1 MEAICSRL
9 AFDRQIAVMSQSHE
23 LRLHITQLEEIR
35 TILNA
40 MKNLAFMEIHKL
52 SRFQSMQGKA
62 VENIENAAMDFLSF
76 NPELAIDE
84 DHDRHIAVLVGTER
98 GFCGD
103 FNERLVEVLNSDNYT
118 GVISMGSRLA
128 NKLPDN
134 HLPIIAEIAGA
145 NVAEEVPSIIN
156 QLIDTVNSSDEV
168 GKPPT
173 LSQLAIRLT
182 VIYHDYTSGLITQRQ
197 IFPPFPQHLK
207 THQFAY
213 PPILNLDAAEFYTDL
228 ISHYLFAALH
238 EIFYISLM
246 AENHNRLQ
254 HLEDAVIHLDDETVN
269 LHRKLQIYRQE
280 EITEEIEVILLNSE
294 NA

>member
-1 MEAICSRL
+1 
-9 AFDRQIAVMSQSHE
+9 MSQTHE

-62 VENIENAAMDFLSF
+62 VDNIENAAMDFLSF
-76 NPELAIDE
+76 NSELAIE
-84 DHDRHIAVLVGTER
+84 DVHDKHIAVLVGTER

-103 FNERLVEVLNSDNYT
+103 FNERLVEALNNDKYT
-118 GVISMGSRLA
+118 EVIAIGSRLA
-128 NKLPDN
+128 NKLSDN
-134 HLPIIAEIAGA
+134 RFPIIAEIAGA

-156 QLIDTVNSSDEV
+156 QLIDTLSASEEK
-168 GKPPT
+168 GKPRG
-173 LSQLAIRLT
+173 LSQLAIRLS
-182 VIYHDYTSGLITQRQ
+182 VIYHDYASGLITQRQ
-197 IFPPFPQHLK
+197 LFPPFSQQQGK
-207 THQFAY
+207 AVQYAY

-228 ISHYLFAALH
+228 ISHYLFAVLH

-254 HLEDAVIHLDDETVN
+254 HLEGAVTHLDDETVN

-280 EITEEIEVILLNSE
+280 EITEEIEVILLNSD
-294 NA
+294 NP

>member
-1 MEAICSRL
+1 
-9 AFDRQIAVMSQSHE
+9 MSQSHE

-52 SRFQSMQGKA
+52 SRFQTMQGKA
-62 VENIENAAMDFLSF
+62 VENIENAAIDFLSF
-76 NPELAIDE
+76 NPELAIE
-84 DHDRHIAVLVGTER
+84 KGHDKHIAVVVGTER

-103 FNERLVEVLNSDNYT
+103 FNERLAEALNTDKYT
-118 GVISMGSRLA
+118 GVIAMGSRLA

-134 HLPIIAEIAGA
+134 RLPIIAKIAGA
-145 NVAEEVPSIIN
+145 NVAEEVPTIIN
-156 QLIDTVNSSDEV
+156 QLIDTINTSDEI
-168 GKPPT
+168 GKSLT
-173 LSQLAIRLT
+173 LGQLAIRLT
-182 VIYHDYTSGLITQRQ
+182 VIYHDYATGLIAQRQ
-197 IFPPFPQHLK
+197 LFPPFSQQLK
-207 THQFAY
+207 AVQYAY

-228 ISHYLFAALH
+228 ISHYLFAVLH

-254 HLEDAVIHLDDETVN
+254 HLEGAVTHLDDETVN

-294 NA
+294 NG

>member
-1 MEAICSRL
+1 
-9 AFDRQIAVMSQSHE
+9 MSQSHE

-52 SRFQSMQGKA
+52 LRFQSMQGKSM
-62 VENIENAAMDFLSF
+62 ENIENAAMDFLSF
-76 NPELAIDE
+76 NPELAIE
-84 DHDRHIAVLVGTER
+84 ADHDQHIAILVGTER

-103 FNERLVEVLNSDNYT
+103 FNERLVEALISGNYT
-118 GVISMGSRLA
+118 GVIAMGSRLD
-128 NKLPDN
+128 NKLSEN
-134 HLPIIAEIAGA
+134 RLLIIAKIAGA

-156 QLIDTVNSSDEV
+156 QLIDTINISNEV
-168 GKPPT
+168 GKPLT

-182 VIYHDYTSGLITQRQ
+182 IIYHDYATGLITQQ
-197 IFPPFPQHLK
+197 QLFPPFPQQQRK
-207 THQFAY
+207 AAEFAY
-213 PPILNLDAAEFYTDL
+213 PPILNLDATEFYTDL
-228 ISHYLFAALH
+228 ISHYLFAVLH

-254 HLEDAVIHLDDETVN
+254 HLEGAVNHLDDETVS

-280 EITEEIEVILLNSE
+280 EITEEIEVILLNSD
-294 NA
+294 NP

>member
-1 MEAICSRL
+1 
-9 AFDRQIAVMSQSHE
+9 MSQSHE
-23 LRLHITQLEEIR
+23 LRLHLTQLEEIR

-52 SRFQSMQGKA
+52 SRYQAMQGKA
-62 VENIENAAMDFLSF
+62 VGNIENAAIDFLSF
-76 NPELAIDE
+76 NPEFAIEE
-84 DHDRHIAVLVGTER
+84 DHDKHIAILMGTER

-103 FNERLVEVLNSDNYT
+103 FNESLVKALNNDKYT
-118 GVISMGSRLA
+118 GVIAIGSRLA
-128 NKLPDN
+128 NKLSDN

-156 QLIDTVNSSDEV
+156 QLIDMLSTSEET
-168 GKPPT
+168 GKLLG

-182 VIYHDYTSGLITQRQ
+182 VIYHDYATGLITQRQ
-197 IFPPFPQHLK
+197 IFPPFPQQQRK
-207 THQFAY
+207 GVQYTY

-228 ISHYLFAALH
+228 IRHYLFAVLH
-238 EIFYISLM
+238 EILYISLM

-254 HLEDAVIHLDDETVN
+254 HLEGAVNHLDDETVN
-269 LHRKLQIYRQE
+269 LQRKLQIYRQE

-294 NA
+294 NN

>member
-1 MEAICSRL
+1 
-9 AFDRQIAVMSQSHE
+9 MSLSHE

-52 SRFQSMQGKA
+52 SRFQSMQGNA
-62 VENIENAAMDFLSF
+62 VKNIENAGLDFLSF
-76 NPELAIDE
+76 NPELGIYE
-84 DHDRHIAVLVGTER
+84 SHEKHIAILVGTER

-103 FNERLVEVLNSDNYT
+103 FNESLVEALNADSYT
-118 GVISMGSRLA
+118 GVIAMGSRLA

-134 HLPIIAEIAGA
+134 RLPIIAEIAGA
-145 NVAEEVPSIIN
+145 NVAEEVPSIVN
-156 QLIDTVNSSDEV
+156 RLIDAINTSDEI
-168 GKPPT
+168 GKLFS
-173 LSQLAIRLT
+173 LSPLAIRMT
-182 VIYHDYTSGLITQRQ
+182 AIYHDYATGLIAKRQ
-197 IFPPFPQHLK
+197 VFPPFPQQRK
-207 THQFAY
+207 AAEYAY
-213 PPILNLDAAEFYTDL
+213 PPILNLDAAEFFTDL
-228 ISHYLFAALH
+228 ISHYLFAVLH

-254 HLEDAVIHLDDETVN
+254 HLEGAVKHLDEETVN

-294 NA
+294 NF

>member
-1 MEAICSRL
+1 
-9 AFDRQIAVMSQSHE
+9 MSQSHE

-52 SRFQSMQGKA
+52 SRFQAMQGKA
-62 VENIENAAMDFLSF
+62 VSNIENAAIDFLSF
-76 NPELAIDE
+76 NPELAIE
-84 DHDRHIAVLVGTER
+84 EGHDKHIAVLVGTER

-103 FNERLVEVLNSDNYT
+103 FNKSLVESLDANNYN
-118 GVISMGSRLA
+118 GVIAIGSRLA
-128 NKLPDN
+128 NKLSDHPV
-134 HLPIIAEIAGA
+134 PVIAEIAGA
-145 NVAEEVPSIIN
+145 NIAEEVPSVIN
-156 QLIDTVNSSDEV
+156 QLIDTVSASDEI
-168 GKPPT
+168 GKSLT

-182 VIYHDYTSGLITQRQ
+182 VIYHDYATGLIAQRQ
-197 IFPPFPQHLK
+197 IFPPFSQQPK
-207 THQFAY
+207 AVRFAY
-213 PPILNLDAAEFYTDL
+213 QPILNLDVAEFYTDL
-228 ISHYLFAALH
+228 ISHYLFAVLH

-254 HLEDAVIHLDDETVN
+254 HLEGAVMHLDDETVN

-294 NA
+294 SP

>member
-1 MEAICSRL
+1 
-9 AFDRQIAVMSQSHE
+9 MSQSHE

-35 TILNA
+35 TILTA

-52 SRFQSMQGKA
+52 SRFQSIQSKA
-62 VENIENAAMDFLSF
+62 VDNIENAATDFLSF
-76 NPELAIDE
+76 NPVLAIDE
-84 DHDRHIAVLVGTER
+84 ALDEHIAILVGTER

-103 FNERLVEVLNSDNYT
+103 FNESLVEALNTDNYT
-118 GVISMGSRLA
+118 GVTAMGSRLA
-128 NKLPDN
+128 NKLSDN

-156 QLIDTVNSSDEV
+156 QLIDSINACDEI
-168 GKPPT
+168 GKPLA
-173 LSQLAIRLT
+173 LSQSAIRLT
-182 VIYHDYTSGLITQRQ
+182 VIYHDYATGLITQRQ
-197 IFPPFPQHLK
+197 LFPPFPPQQRK
-207 THQFAY
+207 AVEYAY
-213 PPILNLDAAEFYTDL
+213 PSILNLDVAEFYTDL
-228 ISHYLFAALH
+228 ISHYLFAVLH

-254 HLEDAVIHLDDETVN
+254 HLEGAVTHLDDETVN

-294 NA
+294 NF